1 MRGPGADAAAVADL
15 GRDPQAVPA
24 LLGAQLGGLGGHQG
38 VEQPGEVLFREGG
51 EPGRERPLGAFLPGA
66 HDRVQQP
73 FAGAEV
79 VLHGGRVALS
89 GQSDDV
95 LGERGL
101 DTPGGEEFLRRPDQP
116 LAGLVARRR
125 PCHVPNINTG
135 HY

>member
-1 MRGPGADAAAVADL
+1 MADL

-24 LLGAQLGGLGGHQG
+24 LLGAQLGGLGGDQG
-38 VEQPGEVLFREGG
+38 VEQSGEVLFRQGG
-51 EPGRERPLGAFLPGA
+51 EPGRECPLGALLAGG

-89 GQSDDV
+89 GQPDDV
-95 LGERGL
+95 LGERGFHA
-101 DTPGGEEFLRRPDQP
+101 PGGEEFLRRPDQP

-125 PCHVPNINTG
+125 PCHGAKINTG